1 MTHVADTSLLVASFD
16 RADPRHAEARKL
28 LEAASTLVI
37 PTEILVELQG
47 VLKAKAGRA
56 AADAAL
62 LDLMRLQNVLW
73 AECCDFRQTYDIYSS
88 EKALSFP
95 DAIVVQQALARKMDL
110 LSFDD
115 DQAKVVKRLRPRGP

>member
-16 RADPRHAEARKL
+16 RRDPRHEEARKRMG
-28 LEAASTLVI
+28 EAATLVV
-37 PTEILVELQG
+37 PTEILVEVQG

-62 LDLMRLQNVLW
+62 EDLMRLQNVLW
-73 AECCDFRQTYDIYSS
+73 AECCDFQQAAEIYRA
-88 EKALSFP
+88 EKPLSFP
-95 DAIVVQQALARKMDL
+95 DAVVVQQAIRRKMEL

-115 DQAKVVKRLRPRGP
+115 NQAKALKRRRRD

>member
-1 MTHVADTSLLVASFD
+1 MTHIADTSLLVASFD
-16 RADPRHAEARKL
+16 QADPRHAEARKRMD
-28 LEAASTLVI
+28 AAATLVV

-56 AADAAL
+56 AAVAAL
-62 LDLMRLQNVLW
+62 EDLMRLQNVLW
-73 AECCDFRQTYDIYSS
+73 AECCDFRQAHEIYRA
-88 EKALSFP
+88 EKPLSFP

-115 DQAKVVKRLRPRGP
+115 DQTKALKRRRRET

>member
-1 MTHVADTSLLVASFD
+1 MVV
-16 RADPRHAEARKL
+16 
-28 LEAASTLVI
+28 

-56 AADAAL
+56 AADAAVD
-62 LDLMRLQNVLW
+62 DLIRLPNVLW
-73 AECCDFRQTYDIYSS
+73 AECCDFRQAHEIYRA

-95 DAIVVQQALARKMDL
+95 DAIVVQQALTRRMDL

-115 DQAKVVKRLRPRGP
+115 GQGKAFKRRRRKA

>member
-16 RADPRHAEARKL
+16 QRDPRRAEARKRMD
-28 LEAASTLVI
+28 AAATLVV

-47 VLKAKAGRA
+47 VLKAKAGRG

-62 LDLMRLQNVLW
+62 EDLMRLQNVLW
-73 AECCDFRQTYDIYSS
+73 AECCDFRQTREIYRT

-95 DAIVVQQALARKMDL
+95 DAVVVQQALARKMDL
-110 LSFDD
+110 LTFDD
-115 DQAKVVKRLRPRGP
+115 DQEKALKRRRRES